1 MFVNKSFAAGKTWD
15 GGGGDYAWGTPAN
28 WSDDVVPTSSDD
40 VTINGGIVRID
51 DIAGNVAGSLTLNGG
66 TIYAYGPITISGD
79 YYQTGGAVDNSF
91 TYKAFNVGGSFN
103 QTDGRFG
110 YSNGPMILTLSGIGK
125 TITHSPI
132 FFAHLTMN
140 GTYTAGSAINV
151 NDLTVNLNKSLTL
164 NAYDLVVGGTLSNSG
179 TIILSSGAFT
189 SSSTTAITNAGVM
202 TGGSGAW
209 DFNGAL
215 TNNLGATINAPTSNW
230 FQSARGFANLGTTN
244 IFSGTFTLDGNA
256 GGNFN
261 PGGISFS
268 NFNDYHWD
276 GIVTLQSAFTVLG
289 DANFNIGWGG
299 YQSLQ
304 CTTGVYPIT
313 IYGNF
318 SHAQGGLYG
327 MTFTFLGNN
336 KTITHTG
343 GDLSAPLVIDGN
355 MNFSQTGASLGG
367 QTVTINSTKSLTL
380 LTGVSGSAVWQNN
393 GTFNLSTGNFDS
405 NGTFTSSS
413 TGAVNQSGGKWYQS
427 AAFLNQGSFVATAGD
442 FIIDDRYYNNFNPG
456 GATFY
461 NFLYSKNDG
470 YATLQSNFDVTNDVT
485 INNTYYSLTG
495 PYTVNVG
502 GNFYVNSGGVT
513 SITFNLTG
521 NNKTYSHTGGSMAS
535 TINFKGNISADQT
548 GGSLSSTYT
557 VDSGVVV
564 TLTSDNTIAGVTWV
578 NNGTIITNSYDIV
591 ATTLTNNY
599 TFDPGTGTFI
609 FTGTFINNKL
619 IVLSSSLIWDNNG
632 SFTNNAAG
640 VASGSITAWYQSSTF
655 TDSGT
660 FNLTTGTF
668 TVDSAGTISFTAK
681 ADGTTSFND
690 FNVNVIAGSLNL
702 VNNFTVNG
710 NLTFNSTSVANGSG
724 GYVSCPA
731 NDCVITSAGNVT
743 VTKAGTSSNDQT
755 WVGNPG
761 PAQNLTIRMTGGTS
775 GSPTTFTLSQ
785 TGTNYVDVRMY
796 ARLLIEGYTNINYSY
811 STGSAPAF
819 GVNNAN
825 STFVIANGGTANLVT
840 NLPSSYYSFTNN
852 GTFNIGT
859 ISFDNNS
866 IFTNGSTGTV
876 LSSSGSNWYQ
886 SSTFTDSGT
895 FNLTAGAFT
904 VDSAGTI
911 SFTAKADGTTSFN
924 DFNVNVIAGS
934 LNLVNNFN
942 VNGNLSFNSTAMA
955 NGSGGYVSCPANNC
969 VITSAGNVTVTKDG
983 TGSNDQTWVGNPGP
997 AQNLTI
1003 RMTGGTSGS
1012 PTTFTLSQTGT
1023 NYVDVRMYA
1032 RLELA
1037 GYTNINYSYTSNAPA
1052 FGVNNANSI
1061 LTIANGGTANLATNL
1076 PSSYYSFTNNGTF
1089 NPGANT
1095 FDNNGSFINGATGTV
1110 QSSGGNWLQSGN
1122 FTDNGTFNMAAG
1134 VFTVDSGATVTLTT
1148 KADGTTSF
1156 YNLTIS
1162 VNIANGAVNFVNSFN
1177 VNNDLFFLSTTTSGY
1192 SSWVRCPANDCL
1204 VTVAGNVLV
1213 TNSGSS
1219 TNWQT
1224 LVGDP
1229 SSSQNFTVKMTGGTQ
1244 ANPKT
1249 LTVSETGQYGP
1260 MVYFYSKLQIAGY
1273 VTVSQ
1278 SYNSSIPA
1286 FGLNSANSTM
1296 TINNG
1301 GTLKVGSA
1309 VTSNYYSIT
1318 NNGTLETGSNN
1329 FTNNG
1334 ALTNNGTVVTGT
1346 GTFTNNGAFTN
1357 NDTFS
1362 LGSGISDINGAFIN
1376 SVTGIVVP
1384 TAGTWN
1390 QSGDFTDNGTFTA
1403 TGGLFVFDTYAYGAK
1418 TLTFSPNN
1426 TTTFYN
1432 LKFNTDVQ
1440 GWYGYL
1446 TIYLVNN
1453 FTVSNDLL
1461 FNQTS
1466 NNPYGYTTSLISTN
1480 NTVITVHKNV
1490 TVTNNGSSTYT
1501 TVGDPAGT
1509 SNFTIKMV
1517 DGTQASPTVFTYTQT
1532 GTTTVRLYAK
1542 LEFAGYTNISC
1553 SVDNPS
1559 YSTFGANVAGS
1570 TMAISN
1576 GATAV
1581 MLTALPSSYYSFTN
1595 NGTLYTNGYTP
1606 TIPYIFANNGTL
1618 KVQGGETLAI
1628 TNKDIDSGT
1637 VEYVGDGGSTSYTN
1651 LIYGNTYYSLKI
1663 NSTSG
1668 NNAFTNNAN
1677 LAIANDLTIS
1687 NGTFNANALTINI
1700 LNLVTTGGAL
1710 NAGSS
1715 NIVVSGNWDSSGSIW
1730 SCNTST
1736 VVFSAV
1742 SGTPAIKTGGQPF
1755 YNMNIQKPTGDLVAY
1770 WSMNE
1775 TTGTASVADSS
1786 INNNTAT
1793 SARTTN
1799 VTTGIF
1805 GNGRSFDGT
1814 NDIITVPSQ
1823 TYYDPGSNDFT
1834 IDLWVNFT
1842 ANNVG
1847 YQLILDRRST
1857 VDQTGYIL
1865 YLESNNTLNFL
1876 ASSVSSWNI
1885 LVQSSYVP
1893 PTGQWLHISM
1903 VRSGNS
1909 WNLYVDGV
1917 SKASATNSN
1926 SVGAVTTNPTI
1937 GGGHVAG
1944 TMNKVQGTIDE
1955 VRYYSRALTL
1965 VQIESLRN
1973 GIDPF
1978 GVSTATY
1985 SCQSNLSILNNLN
1998 ALTATLDVSTNN

>member
-1 MFVNKSFAAGKTWD
+1 
-15 GGGGDYAWGTPAN
+15 
-28 WSDDVVPTSSDD
+28 
-40 VTINGGIVRID
+40 
-51 DIAGNVAGSLTLNGG
+51 
-66 TIYAYGPITISGD
+66 
-79 YYQTGGAVDNSF
+79 
-91 TYKAFNVGGSFN
+91 
-103 QTDGRFG
+103 
-110 YSNGPMILTLSGIGK
+110 
-125 TITHSPI
+125 
-132 FFAHLTMN
+132 
-140 GTYTAGSAINV
+140 
-151 NDLTVNLNKSLTL
+151 
-164 NAYDLVVGGTLSNSG
+164 
-179 TIILSSGAFT
+179 
-189 SSSTTAITNAGVM
+189 
-202 TGGSGAW
+202 
-209 DFNGAL
+209 
-215 TNNLGATINAPTSNW
+215 
-230 FQSARGFANLGTTN
+230 
-244 IFSGTFTLDGNA
+244 
-256 GGNFN
+256 
-261 PGGISFS
+261 
-268 NFNDYHWD
+268 
-276 GIVTLQSAFTVLG
+276 
-289 DANFNIGWGG
+289 
-299 YQSLQ
+299 
-304 CTTGVYPIT
+304 
-313 IYGNF
+313 
-318 SHAQGGLYG
+318 
-327 MTFTFLGNN
+327 
-336 KTITHTG
+336 
-343 GDLSAPLVIDGN
+343 
-355 MNFSQTGASLGG
+355 
-367 QTVTINSTKSLTL
+367 
-380 LTGVSGSAVWQNN
+380 
-393 GTFNLSTGNFDS
+393 
-405 NGTFTSSS
+405 
-413 TGAVNQSGGKWYQS
+413 
-427 AAFLNQGSFVATAGD
+427 
-442 FIIDDRYYNNFNPG
+442 
-456 GATFY
+456 
-461 NFLYSKNDG
+461 
-470 YATLQSNFDVTNDVT
+470 
-485 INNTYYSLTG
+485 
-495 PYTVNVG
+495 
-502 GNFYVNSGGVT
+502 
-513 SITFNLTG
+513 
-521 NNKTYSHTGGSMAS
+521 
-535 TINFKGNISADQT
+535 
-548 GGSLSSTYT
+548 
-557 VDSGVVV
+557 
-564 TLTSDNTIAGVTWV
+564 
-578 NNGTIITNSYDIV
+578 
-591 ATTLTNNY
+591 
-599 TFDPGTGTFI
+599 
-609 FTGTFINNKL
+609 
-619 IVLSSSLIWDNNG
+619 
-632 SFTNNAAG
+632 
-640 VASGSITAWYQSSTF
+640 
-655 TDSGT
+655 
-660 FNLTTGTF
+660 
-668 TVDSAGTISFTAK
+668 
-681 ADGTTSFND
+681 
-690 FNVNVIAGSLNL
+690 
-702 VNNFTVNG
+702 
-710 NLTFNSTSVANGSG
+710 
-724 GYVSCPA
+724 
-731 NDCVITSAGNVT
+731 
-743 VTKAGTSSNDQT
+743 
-755 WVGNPG
+755 
-761 PAQNLTIRMTGGTS
+761 
-775 GSPTTFTLSQ
+775 
-785 TGTNYVDVRMY
+785 
-796 ARLLIEGYTNINYSY
+796 
-811 STGSAPAF
+811 
-819 GVNNAN
+819 
-825 STFVIANGGTANLVT
+825 
-840 NLPSSYYSFTNN
+840 
-852 GTFNIGT
+852 
-859 ISFDNNS
+859 
-866 IFTNGSTGTV
+866 
-876 LSSSGSNWYQ
+876 
-886 SSTFTDSGT
+886 
-895 FNLTAGAFT
+895 
-904 VDSAGTI
+904 
-911 SFTAKADGTTSFN
+911 
-924 DFNVNVIAGS
+924 
-934 LNLVNNFN
+934 
-942 VNGNLSFNSTAMA
+942 
-955 NGSGGYVSCPANNC
+955 
-969 VITSAGNVTVTKDG
+969 
-983 TGSNDQTWVGNPGP
+983 
-997 AQNLTI
+997 
-1003 RMTGGTSGS
+1003 
-1012 PTTFTLSQTGT
+1012 
-1023 NYVDVRMYA
+1023 
-1032 RLELA
+1032 
-1037 GYTNINYSYTSNAPA
+1037 
-1052 FGVNNANSI
+1052 
-1061 LTIANGGTANLATNL
+1061 
-1076 PSSYYSFTNNGTF
+1076 
-1089 NPGANT
+1089 
-1095 FDNNGSFINGATGTV
+1095 
-1110 QSSGGNWLQSGN
+1110 
-1122 FTDNGTFNMAAG
+1122 MAAG

-1286 FGLNSANSTM
+1286 FGLNNANSTM

-1384 TAGTWN
+1384 TAGTWNQSGDFTDNGTFTATGGLFVFDTYAYGAKTLTFSPNNTTTFYNLKFNTDVQGWYGYLTIYLVNNFTVSNDLLFNQTSNNPYGYTTSLISTNNTVITVHKNVTVTNNGSSTYTTVGDPAGTSNFTIKMVDGTQASPTVFTYTQTGTTTVRLYAKLEFAGYTNISCSVDNPSYSTFGANVAGSTLTTDNGGTVVMGNVVSSYYSIINNGTFDSGSGIFDNNSLFINNALGVVRQTAGTWN